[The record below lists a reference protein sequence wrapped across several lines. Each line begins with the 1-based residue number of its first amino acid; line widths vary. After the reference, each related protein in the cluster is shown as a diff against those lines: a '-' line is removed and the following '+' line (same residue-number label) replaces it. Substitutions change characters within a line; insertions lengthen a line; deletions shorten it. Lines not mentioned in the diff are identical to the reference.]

1 MTATIDAG
9 LVHSWMSHAA
19 VALHDACPLLTEL
32 DAARGDADHGYN
44 MDRGFR
50 AISDA
55 LDAAPSVTAEQ
66 ALLTSAAVLRKTM
79 GGTTGPLWATAL
91 RRIGKA
97 LGPGDPA
104 TPEQLAAALQAAGDG
119 VADIGEAREGDN
131 TMLDAIYPAAR
142 ALHAGVAAGDGLLV
156 ALQAAATAATSGA
169 QATAER
175 AATKGRASYLG
186 DRAIG
191 KPDPGAT
198 SAAIVIVALYDAAVD
213 DADHPPAPNTPPPTL
228 PTGSHQQDATT

>member
-1 MTATIDAG
+1 MTVTIDARFIN
-9 LVHSWMSHAA
+9 SWMSYAA
-19 VALHDACPLLTEL
+19 DALHDACPLLTEL
-32 DAARGDADHGYN
+32 DAARGDADHGFN

-55 LDAAPSVTAEQ
+55 LTAAPPATADQ
-66 ALLTSAAVLRKTM
+66 ALLAAAAVLRKTM

-97 LGPGDPA
+97 LGPTDPA
-104 TPEQLAAALQAAGDG
+104 TPEQLAAAVQAAGDG

-142 ALHAGVAAGDGLLV
+142 ALQARLNDGADLV
-156 ALQAAATAATSGA
+156 TALAAAATAAEAGA

-175 AATKGRASYLG
+175 AAAKGRASYLG

-191 KPDPGAT
+191 RPDPGAT
-198 SAAIVIVALYDAAVD
+198 SAALVIAALYDAARD
-213 DADHPPAPNTPPPTL
+213 DADHPTPAGPDQGTTL
-228 PTGSHQQDATT
+228 TG